1 VRNNVAQETKCS
13 PKPSGKKERQKDRKK
28 DRTRERDEATAATCE
43 CTLDNDRFVG
53 ENGSRAR
60 WQNRECEKRKMK
72 KNVSVFNRGLEE
84 KDAGLNEKEESELR
98 GRQKWGEKLCN
109 NFPYFVL
116 FKRIL
121 SSSRKRL

>member
-1 VRNNVAQETKCS
+1 
-13 PKPSGKKERQKDRKK
+13 
-28 DRTRERDEATAATCE
+28 
-43 CTLDNDRFVG
+43 
-53 ENGSRAR
+53 
-60 WQNRECEKRKMK
+60 MK

-98 GRQKWGEKLCN
+98 GRQKWGEKHCN

-121 SSSRKRL
+121 SSSRKRR